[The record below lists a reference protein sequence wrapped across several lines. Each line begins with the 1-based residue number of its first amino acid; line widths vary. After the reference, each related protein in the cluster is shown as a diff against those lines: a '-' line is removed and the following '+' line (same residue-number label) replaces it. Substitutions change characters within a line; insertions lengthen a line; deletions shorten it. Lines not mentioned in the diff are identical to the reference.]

1 MGNAKL
7 VEVVEMSQA
16 EDYWCAK
23 DDGRVGGLGEK
34 EERDGAGS
42 EEDFFCNGAL

>member
-7 VEVVEMSQA
+7 VEVVDMRE
-16 EDYWCAK
+16 AK